1 MLKQKINIVWFKRDL
16 RFTDNEPLFLAQKE
30 SLPILLLYCF
40 EPSVMA
46 YDDSDVRHWRFVYES
61 LMDMNLKLQDLK
73 AQVYIFH
80 NQVQPVFQCLAEEFD
95 IQNVFSHQ
103 EIGNKLTFD
112 RDLQMQT
119 FLKEKEINWKESRTN
134 GIIRRL
140 KNRSDWEKRWKTTM
154 TSEPKLIDE
163 ENTNFLRLEDEFY
176 QQIKGPKLD
185 ENITKRNVEKTLII
199 TMLQH

>member
-1 MLKQKINIVWFKRDL
+1 MV
-16 RFTDNEPLFLAQKE
+16 
-30 SLPILLLYCF
+30 
-40 EPSVMA
+40 

-73 AQVYIFH
+73 AQVYIFQ
-80 NQVQPVFQCLAEEFD
+80 NEVQPVFQCLAEEFD

-119 FLKEKEINWKESRTN
+119 FFMEKEINWKESRTN

-140 KNRSDWEKRWKTTM
+140 KNRSDWEKRC
-154 TSEPKLIDE
+154 SSRVRRRRPNHPD
-163 ENTNFLRLEDEFY
+163 
-176 QQIKGPKLD
+176 G
-185 ENITKRNVEKTLII
+185 KRPASIRRRRARTIP
-199 TMLQH
+199 